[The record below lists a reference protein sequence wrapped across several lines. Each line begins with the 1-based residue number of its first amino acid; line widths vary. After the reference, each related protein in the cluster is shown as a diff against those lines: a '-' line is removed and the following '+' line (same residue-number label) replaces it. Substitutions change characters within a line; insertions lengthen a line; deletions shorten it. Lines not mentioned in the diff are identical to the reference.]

1 MIFVC
6 ADALS
11 HPTPPSAGPIPP
23 HLPMHPPAPS
33 DIPPR
38 PPCTRPPRQTP
49 RAPHPSAPSAP
60 PYASVCILMVP
71 AFALSFTLHL
81 VDFLFAF
88 FRPPAPPYAGL
99 WVDDYFDFA

>member
-1 MIFVC
+1 
-6 ADALS
+6 
-11 HPTPPSAGPIPP
+11 
-23 HLPMHPPAPS
+23 PMHPLASS
-33 DIPPR
+33 DIPPL
-38 PPCTRPPRQTP
+38 PP
-49 RAPHPSAPSAP
+49 P